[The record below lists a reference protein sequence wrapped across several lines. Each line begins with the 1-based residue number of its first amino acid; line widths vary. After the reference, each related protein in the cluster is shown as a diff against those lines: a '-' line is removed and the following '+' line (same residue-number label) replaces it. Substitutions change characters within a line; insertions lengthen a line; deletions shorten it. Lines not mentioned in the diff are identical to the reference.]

1 MRTRIAVISVLIALM
16 ALPMMA
22 GLFAPHQNVQ
32 FQYPAYGSFFPA
44 GNTQDYIDSQ
54 SNADSHSD
62 HGTHDIFS
70 DLQAY
75 DSGFDTMT
83 EANTAASYYDY
94 VDQVSNLHSPSDLG
108 SHSSFAEMQDY
119 DLAYDTLSEALYNP
133 PNYHDYIDQ
142 VSNVDSHSDHGT
154 HSTFANLQAY
164 DSTYDLMTE
173 ANTGTNTQDY
183 IDATSNIDSHADHG
197 THSAFNNEMA
207 TDSTYDLLTE
217 ANTAGSAVM
226 GAQGGSG
233 TSYVT
238 IALNT
243 AYACVSSASLTGT
256 VVTGAAYCRGAT
268 VTVNAK
274 MFITDSSGN
283 IITNGISNALSITT
297 TAALKTF
304 TWGTPPSVSSGTTYW
319 VAIIPDGNLRL
330 MYTDTTSGTSRYD
343 STNSYASPQTMSGAT
358 VGTYLW
364 RMLYVNITGTPNYE
378 CNLEASFTSAD
389 FAQTNEELC
398 VKTGT
403 HASGS
408 ESFNIQVWNGAWN
421 TVITGLSW
429 SAWNNV
435 SVSSY
440 LTSNTLY
447 MLFIGATDTGDT
459 SQDTFNIDS
468 CLLHVW
474 TVNYELNLE
483 AQWTAAPYSEANE
496 QLCIKTGT
504 YGGTAENLNIQVWWS
519 SAWTTVITSATAS
532 AWNNVSVSSYL
543 TAATFTILF
552 IGASES
558 GDTASSNWN
567 IDCAVLHCWSNN
579 YAMDLEVGWTAAPY
593 SETSEYLC
601 IYGGTQDA
609 ESMLVDVWSGA
620 AWTNVI
626 SDLAAGW
633 NNVSVSSYLTGST
646 FEIRF
651 YDATQSSDT
660 TQSTWQVDGVHLHCW
675 SVNYELDLEGQWTS
689 ASYSETNEYLCIRT
703 GTLNAEALK
712 VDVWYSS
719 AWVNV
724 IASLT
729 ASAWNNISVASYL
742 ISSTFTIRFLGGSES
757 GDTSQST
764 WNVDCALL
772 HTWTLTGVTP
782 QNVVNATCS
791 NLDDGDNMYPRAK
804 QYTFLSRVQDSDG
817 YADIDYV
824 ELNLQADF
832 KVRYHESDNQFTEES
847 GATNIE
853 LVTASCSY
861 SKSGEYLNVTFSL
874 YIEWPCA
881 DSTNYDLTQYVIDE
895 EANSDTE
902 TGDQNYDVLTAI
914 YLNGPE
920 VADAIGTINRGDV
933 DSNVQLSA
941 SEIRWQQEYLF
952 PSQSIVDV
960 WVSCTDVASSPW
972 QLALG
977 PTGMASTIGKSDD
990 ISGLDTYNFK
1000 VVKEGDG
1007 SGGTALASNSHTY
1020 TADRGIVN
1028 DMTTD
1033 DGRISILS
1041 DGPDKVQ
1048 LKYEYDSAWI
1058 TTGSVTVNGLTATYS
1073 GSLGWWTFGEAKSTT
1088 QKITYNSVSM
1098 SGSDTYGISVVY
1110 QNGKSV
1116 DQIWDKQIIQYFWAL
1131 DWRINISTIG
1141 TLCATGYL
1149 EYDSHPL
1156 GSGDTVQLLTYGA
1169 MTWCA
1174 THSQFEY
1181 NRTET
1186 SVMQISYSIQVC
1198 HENTYDISQW
1208 ENIGGAPFIIWD
1220 RGQVQSYTANDT
1232 VANTNQYSRIYT
1244 RLFYDYDDTPITD
1257 GSVTINGFAA
1267 TYNGSAGWWWIE
1279 DTEVSP
1285 VTNTYDTVAIS
1296 GNAYGITAIDQNGK
1310 SQNVTFTRIKILTT
1324 TSDDTDSRT
1333 GWGQYVKV
1341 SVSAEL
1347 EILGHSLGA
1356 GDTLIL
1362 YGQTMSWNSTT
1373 GKFELLVTKSATGSY
1388 SFFVNSS
1395 IEATYDITALNLDG
1409 RSVSE
1414 IFDRVLFTININKA
1428 WTVVG
1433 YNVTI
1438 TFSGI
1443 FEYDSDT
1450 FTGTADSGGFGSY
1463 PTFYTVGNQSVTIT
1477 TILTEPK
1484 YGVFAFSAN
1493 TAYCVW
1499 DNVIATTGPTY
1510 FWTQY
1515 SVSTVWLIW
1524 GALPTS
1530 AFQWDYNGTWLE
1542 QGAVLVSYRNGSAN
1556 ARGAIWNA
1564 YGDFGGLAIGSF
1576 STAWYHA
1583 NITVNVEITI
1593 SGRSYD
1599 WCIWS
1604 QVLTVDIAHTI
1615 HIINLGESVEDV
1627 WITFYYSTNFG
1638 NATLT
1643 IWDSLVSNTTPVGYC
1658 QWEGGYQVAKPIS
1671 IGAHHFVLLINGTHS
1686 GSGYADQV
1694 RNFAASDSWIFQNW
1708 TFTVNPVQLSFT
1720 DCQFSQNNESV
1731 VIGAWVWTSGT
1742 TLDFTVYEA
1751 GLGWTSGSYTGV
1763 VSGDWISLMWDKSSA
1778 TSTSNFTVYVTDGAY
1793 NKTFHGFYIKIAG
1806 DQWITI
1812 YGGSVN
1818 QEGDI
1823 YMDNTT
1829 IVYQNMNPLN
1839 DPATVAVIAI
1849 SFLFV
1854 LSLAYIAAQ
1863 RSIKKE
1869 IQKTIRR
1876 FQRT

>member
-1 MRTRIAVISVLIALM
+1 MRTRIAVISVLIALI

-22 GLFAPHQNVQ
+22 GLFAPHQSVQ

-44 GNTQDYIDSQ
+44 VDTQDYIDSQ
-54 SNADSHSD
+54 SNIDSHSD

-83 EANTAASYYDY
+83 EANTAAGYYDY

-133 PNYHDYIDQ
+133 PNYHAYVNQ
-142 VSNVDSHSDHGT
+142 TSNVDSHSDHGT
-154 HSTFANLQAY
+154 HSAFNNLKAY

-173 ANTGTNTQDY
+173 ANTGTNTKHY
-183 IDATSNIDSHADHG
+183 INATSNIDSHSDHG
-197 THSAFNNEMA
+197 THSAFNNEKA

-217 ANTAGSAVM
+217 GNTAGANTII
-226 GAQGGSG
+226 GAQSGSG
-233 TSYVT
+233 SSYVT
-238 IALNT
+238 PAANT
-243 AYACVSSASLTGT
+243 MYLVVGAATSSGT
-256 VVTGAAYCRGAT
+256 VGTAVIYCRGSLA
-268 VTVNAK
+268 TVNAK
-274 MFITDSSGN
+274 AVITDSSGN
-283 IITNGISNALSITT
+283 ILTNGISNSLSITT
-297 TAALKTF
+297 TAGDKTF
-304 TWGTPPSVSSGTTYW
+304 TFATPPSVTSGNTYW
-319 VAIIPDGNLRL
+319 VGVVPDAALRI
-330 MYTDTTSGTSRYD
+330 YYYATTGGSSKYD
-343 STNSYASPQTMSGAT
+343 STNSYASPSSPTDAT
-358 VGTYLW
+358 SGTYLW
-364 RMLYVNITGTPNYE
+364 RNFYANVTTTPNYE
-378 CNLEASFTSAD
+378 CNLEASFTGIAD
-389 FAQTNEELC
+389 WSQTNEELC
-398 VKTGT
+398 IKTGT

-408 ESFNIQVWNGAWN
+408 ESFNVQVWNGAWN
-421 TVITGLSW
+421 TVKTGLSW

-447 MLFIGATDTGDT
+447 MLFIGATESGDT

-483 AQWTAAPYSEANE
+483 AQWTAAPYSEVNE

-504 YGGTAENLNIQVWWS
+504 YGGTAENLNVQVWWS
-519 SAWTTVITSATAS
+519 SAWTTVITGATAS

-543 TAATFTILF
+543 TAATFTILL
-552 IGASES
+552 IGASET

-609 ESMLVDVWSGA
+609 ESMLVDVWNGA

-633 NNVSVSSYLTGST
+633 NNVSVSSYLTGSA
-646 FEIRF
+646 FEIRLC
-651 YDATQSSDT
+651 DATQSSDT

-712 VDVWYSS
+712 VDIWYSS

-729 ASAWNNISVASYL
+729 ASAWNNVSVASYL
-742 ISSTFTIRFLGGSES
+742 ISATFTIRFLGGSES
-757 GDTSQST
+757 GDTTQST

-772 HTWTLTGVTP
+772 HTWSVSDP
-782 QNVVNATCS
+782 APYNVANATCT
-791 NLDDGDNMYPRAK
+791 NLDDTDNMYPRAK
-804 QYTFLSRVQDSDG
+804 VYTFFCRVADDTG
-817 YADIDYV
+817 YSDIDHV
-824 ELNLQADF
+824 DLNLQADW
-832 KVRYHESDNQFTEES
+832 KVRYTQSGDQFTEVEHLDY
-847 GATNIE
+847 TE
-853 LVTASCSY
+853 LVTGSCSY
-861 SKSGEYLNVTFSL
+861 AKSGIYLNLTFAL
-874 YIEWPCA
+874 YIEWLCP
-881 DSTNYDLTQYVIDE
+881 DSTNYDLTQYVIDSHSG
-895 EANSDTE
+895 SDTD
-902 TGDQNYDVLTAI
+902 TGDQNYDVLTALAI
-914 YLNGPE
+914 YNPE
-920 VADAIGTINRGDV
+920 VRDFVGTINRGPV
-933 DSNVQLSA
+933 DSDVYISCVV
-941 SEIRWQQEYLF
+941 SWTQEPLY
-952 PSQSIVDV
+952 PSPSIIDV

-972 QLALG
+972 QLN
-977 PTGMASTIGKSDD
+977 PSWYIYGKSDD
-990 ISGLDTYNFK
+990 VSGLDTYNFK
-1000 VVKEGDG
+1000 AVKEGDG
-1007 SGGTALASNSHTY
+1007 AGGASLGSNSHTY
-1020 TADRGIVN
+1020 IADRMIVN

-1033 DGRISILS
+1033 DGRINILAAGA
-1041 DGPDKVQ
+1041 DHAQ
-1048 LKYEYDSAWI
+1048 LKYEYDSAWV
-1058 TTGSVTVNGLTATYS
+1058 TDGSVIVNGLTGTYS
-1073 GSLGWWTFGEAKSTT
+1073 GSNGWWNFGESKATS
-1088 QKITYNSVSM
+1088 QKVTYNSVAA
-1098 SGSDTYGISVVY
+1098 GGNDVHGISVVY
-1110 QNGKSV
+1110 QNSKSI
-1116 DQIWDKQIIQYFWAL
+1116 DQIWDKQIIQSFWAL
-1131 DWRINISTIG
+1131 DSRIDISTVG

-1174 THSQFEY
+1174 THSRFEY

-1186 SVMQISYSIQVC
+1186 PVMQISYSIQVC
-1198 HENTYDISQW
+1198 HENTYDINQW
-1208 ENIGGAPFIIWD
+1208 ENIGGGPFIIWD
-1220 RGQVQSYTANDT
+1220 RGQVQSYTTNDT
-1232 VANTNQYSRIYT
+1232 VANTNQYSRIYA

-1310 SQNVTFTRIKILTT
+1310 SQNVTFTRVKILTT
-1324 TSDDTDSRT
+1324 TRNDTDGRT

-1347 EILGHSLGA
+1347 EILSHSLGA
-1356 GDTLIL
+1356 GDTVTL
-1362 YGQTMSWNSTT
+1362 YGQAMSWNATS
-1373 GKFELLVTKSATGSY
+1373 GKFELLVTKTTTGSY
-1388 SFFVNSS
+1388 AFFVNSS
-1395 IEATYDITALNLDG
+1395 LEATYGITALNLDG
-1409 RSVSE
+1409 KAVSE
-1414 IFDRVLFTININKA
+1414 IFDRALFTLTINKG
-1428 WTVVG
+1428 WTVIG
-1433 YNVTI
+1433 YNVTVSY
-1438 TFSGI
+1438 SGH
-1443 FEYDSDT
+1443 FEYDNDT
-1450 FTGTADSGGFGSY
+1450 FTGTVDSGGFGSY
-1463 PTFYTVGNQSVTIT
+1463 PTFYTAGNQSVTIT
-1477 TILTEPK
+1477 AILTEPK
-1484 YGVFAFSAN
+1484 YGVFAFSSN

-1499 DNVIATTGPTY
+1499 DTVIAVSGPAY
-1510 FWTQY
+1510 FWVQY
-1515 SVSTVWLIW
+1515 SVSSVWLIW
-1524 GALPTS
+1524 GTS
-1530 AFQWDYNGTWLE
+1530 SSYKWQINGTWLA
-1542 QGAVLVSYRNGSAN
+1542 QGAVLASYCNGSTN
-1556 ARGAIWNA
+1556 ALAGIWNSV
-1564 YGDFGGLAIGSF
+1564 GGFGGLAIGSF
-1576 STAWYHA
+1576 SSSWYHA
-1583 NITVNVEITI
+1583 NVTVNVEITI
-1593 SGRSYD
+1593 AGFSYD
-1599 WCIWS
+1599 WQIWGE
-1604 QVLTVDIAHTI
+1604 VLTVDIAHTI

-1658 QWEGGYQVAKPIS
+1658 QWEGGYQLAKPVS
-1671 IGAHHFVLLINGTHS
+1671 IGAHHYVLLINGTHS

-1731 VIGAWVWTSGT
+1731 IIGAWVWTSGT

-1778 TSTSNFTVYVTDGAY
+1778 TATSNFTVYVTDGAY